1 MLRNVLKT
9 DTLDLRGYKQPRRL
23 REKMSNAETFYD
35 LVEKAPDYA
44 DRVAKL
50 ADWSQNYDSRTGTP
64 SGVFLDLI
72 GYSEDNFGENL
83 VKNPQKVLG
92 FLEMDYLADALR
104 QYADRPA
111 DVSEFVYKLV
121 TAEQ

>member
-1 MLRNVLKT
+1 
-9 DTLDLRGYKQPRRL
+9 
-23 REKMSNAETFYD
+23 MSNAETFYD

-64 SGVFLDLI
+64 FGVFLDLI